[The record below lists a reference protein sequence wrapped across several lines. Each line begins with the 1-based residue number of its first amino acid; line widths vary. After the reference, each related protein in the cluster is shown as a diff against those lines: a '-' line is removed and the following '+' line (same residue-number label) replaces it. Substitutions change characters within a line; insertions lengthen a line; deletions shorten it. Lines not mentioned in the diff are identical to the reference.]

1 MIRPHG
7 VGLYAPSGFAIDPD
21 AVDRAV
27 QRLEAMWE
35 RVVVDPTCRSRWQRF
50 SAPDEERLAAVVR
63 MANDPRVDPMN
74 SRKMVARLQAANAS
88 THPILLRASSTSG
101 HGIGTAFS
109 EAIAQQT
116 DVFAFLFDQLGVR
129 YR

>member
-35 RVVVDPTCRSRWQRF
+35 RVVVDPTCRSRWQRWCRGQAQSQQF
-50 SAPDEERLAAVVR
+50 DDAPASLAR
-63 MANDPRVDPMN
+63 R
-74 SRKMVARLQAANAS
+74 RR
-88 THPILLRASSTSG
+88 
-101 HGIGTAFS
+101 S
-109 EAIAQQT
+109 EA
-116 DVFAFLFDQLGVR
+116 VLS
-129 YR
+129 